1 MASETI
7 LDIQNI
13 SKQFPGTLALDDVS
27 FKIKSGEVHAIC
39 GENGAGK
46 STLMHILA
54 GNYPPDNGRI
64 IFDGR
69 EIENI
74 DQREIQDMGIS
85 IVYQERSLV
94 STLTVA
100 ENIFPDRQFKTKLG
114 FIDRKKTNEKAKD
127 ILRTLKVN
135 VRPDRMLS
143 TLPPAVQQ
151 MIEIAKALSLESKVL
166 ILDEPTATITKTETE
181 VLFDVIKDL
190 KKKGL
195 TVIYISHRLAEIFSI
210 ADRVSVLKD
219 GRYICTKEV
228 GETNV
233 DEIVMN
239 MVGRNLLNV
248 EQESCR
254 DKDRIMFSVENLN
267 SEKFSNIHFQVKAG
281 EILTLTGLSGAGRT
295 EIALAL
301 FGADPKATGR
311 VRLDGKEIK
320 FRSVKEAMHAG
331 IGYMPEDR
339 KEQGLFLEMSIQE
352 NIVSA
357 NLELFSQNGVFNKKA
372 AQKAAREYKKK
383 LNIIARDVNKEV
395 LLLSGGNQQ
404 KVVIAKWL
412 LVNPKLLIVD
422 EPTRG
427 VDVGAKEEI
436 YELLHAFV
444 ESGKSLLVISS
455 DMTEVLSI
463 SDRIIILSEGEITGE
478 MVRGE
483 FSEEKI
489 LKYASGLL
497 RNK

>member
-1 MASETI
+1 MFNEII

-27 FKIKSGEVHAIC
+27 FQIKRGEVHAIC

-54 GNYPPDNGRI
+54 RNYPSDSGKI
-64 IFDGR
+64 IFDGN

-74 DQREIQDMGIS
+74 DQREIQEMGIS

-100 ENIFPDRQFKTKLG
+100 ENIFPDRQYKTKLG
-114 FIDRKKTNEKAKD
+114 FIDKKKTYEKAKEV
-127 ILRTLKVN
+127 LQTLKVD
-135 VRPDRMLS
+135 VRPDRLLS
-143 TLPPAVQQ
+143 TLSPAVQQ

-219 GRYICTKEV
+219 GKYICTKEV
-228 GETNV
+228 KETSV

-239 MVGRNLLNV
+239 MVGRNLLTI
-248 EQESCR
+248 E
-254 DKDRIMFSVENLN
+254 KDSYCDNERTMLSVENLN
-267 SEKFSNIHFQVKAG
+267 SEKFKNINFQVKSG

-295 EIALAL
+295 EVALAL
-301 FGADPKATGR
+301 FGADPKATGK
-311 VRLDGKEIK
+311 VVLDGGEIN
-320 FRSVKEAMHAG
+320 FSNVKEVMRAG

-357 NLELFSQNGVFNKKA
+357 NLELFSQNGVFKTKEA
-372 AQKAAREYKKK
+372 LKVAQEYKKK
-383 LNIIARDVNKEV
+383 LNIIASDVNKEV
-395 LLLSGGNQQ
+395 VLLSGGNQQ

-444 ESGKSLLVISS
+444 ETGKSLLVISS

-463 SDRIIILSEGEITGE
+463 SDRIIILSEGEISGE

-483 FSEEKI
+483 FNEEKI
-489 LKYASGLL
+489 LRYASGLL
-497 RNK
+497 RNN